1 MKFEGLECSN
11 LTRFSAPGLQP
22 SFSIFVH
29 SLILDLG
36 GRTLVD
42 SLRHTVWNNWRTKYI
57 KMLLLSWECGTIE
70 QLCFLMLVL
79 RIFSPLLFIL
89 FYFLFLFCFILF
101 IVWLKVDLNS
111 LPQLKPASQAFC
123 GDAQWLDSGTLTPGA
138 RSGNE
143 GKDLKHW

>member
-11 LTRFSAPGLQP
+11 LTVSQLLVSSLRSVIL
-22 SFSIFVH
+22 H

-70 QLCFLMLVL
+70 QLRFLMLIL
-79 RIFSPLLFIL
+79 KFFPLLLL
-89 FYFLFLFCFILF
+89 FYFLFLFCFILL

-111 LPQLKPASQAFC
+111 LPQLKPHLESSAMTP
-123 GDAQWLDSGTLTPGA
+123 SGWTLA
-138 RSGNE
+138 
-143 GKDLKHW
+143 L

>member
-11 LTRFSAPGLQP
+11 LTVSQLLVSSLRSVFL
-22 SFSIFVH
+22 H

-79 RIFSPLLFIL
+79 KIFSPSSFIL

-111 LPQLKPASQAFC
+111 LPQLKPHLEPSAVTP
-123 GDAQWLDSGTLTPGA
+123 SGWTLA
-138 RSGNE
+138 
-143 GKDLKHW
+143 L